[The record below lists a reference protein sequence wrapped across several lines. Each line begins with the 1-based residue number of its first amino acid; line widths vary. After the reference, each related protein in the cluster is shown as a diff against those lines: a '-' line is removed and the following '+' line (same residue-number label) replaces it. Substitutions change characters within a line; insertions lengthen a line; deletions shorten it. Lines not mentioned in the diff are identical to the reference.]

1 MHVPEVLMFQI
12 LEFVHSSLHALITKK
27 RMFSVSNYPSQYAAS
42 GGEKKP
48 QQLPISLLFASQ
60 LYNHHSWTE
69 RILLSDRFRENLC
82 AYLTG
87 RGELVPLK
95 WALQRHCP
103 YDEGRC
109 LVIAARVG
117 HLRIL
122 QWIQQEEVN
131 RGSTSSCINWA
142 ENICIAAA
150 RGGHLEVIRWLR
162 LQGCPWNEY
171 GTKY

>member
-1 MHVPEVLMFQI
+1 MHVPEVLMLQI
-12 LEFVHSSLHALITKK
+12 LEFVHSSLYALITK
-27 RMFSVSNYPSQYAAS
+27 RMYPVSNDQSQYATS
-42 GGEKKP
+42 GGEKNP

-60 LYNHHSWTE
+60 LYKHSWTE

-82 AYLTG
+82 AYLTT

-103 YDEGRC
+103 YNEGRC
-109 LVIAARVG
+109 KLIAARG
-117 HLRIL
+117 GRLSIL

-131 RGSTSSCINWA
+131 RGSTSSYINWT

-150 RGGHLEVIRWLR
+150 RGGHIKVIRWLR